1 GGVVTNSLGLVHT
14 TWVGALMVAGA
25 VLLTGW
31 SRSLER
37 KDQKSGR
44 NIS

>member
-1 GGVVTNSLGLVHT
+1 
-14 TWVGALMVAGA
+14 MVAGA

-37 KDQKSGR
+37 KDQKTGR
-44 NIS
+44 NIA